1 MPSMFRI
8 ILAVL
13 VAALVAACATSPP
26 AQQREI
32 YYFDCDV
39 PPGRFSE
46 WNRTVQGSEVR
57 VSGTIELSESRRDPS
72 WGAVANVFVTG
83 SEASSTAGFRL
94 FIDAQ
99 APDLVDVL
107 LVRPGEPSAGDA
119 LISSPW
125 RGEAVPFTVSFNQS
139 GDLNVAVAGKSQSV
153 HFGGF
158 RPQAVALS
166 CSTGQFKYRGVSVDV
181 AR

>member
-1 MPSMFRI
+1 MFRI
-8 ILAVL
+8 LPLL
-13 VAALVAACATSPP
+13 VSALLAACATSPS

-57 VSGTIELSESRRDPS
+57 VSGTIELTEPRRDPS

-83 SEASSTAGFRL
+83 NEAASIAGFRL
-94 FIDAQ
+94 FIDSHT
-99 APDLVDVL
+99 PDLVDVL
-107 LVRPGEPSAGDA
+107 LVRPGEPPGGDA
-119 LISSPW
+119 LFSSPW
-125 RGEAVPFTVSFNQS
+125 RGEAVPFTVSLNQS
-139 GDLNVAVAGKSQSV
+139 GDLSVAVGGKAQSV

-158 RPQAVALS
+158 KPQAVDLS

-181 AR
+181 VR